1 MGEIIRATEDGQ
13 TLTVRK
19 FHRLDDLHK
28 CFAAKAKSMYDK
40 CRKLSSGVEEVV
52 GCSCQNVISVG
63 QIFDLAFIVSCKDI
77 DNGHL
82 RVSPRGMVRVF
93 AKRIDVDHHDHV
105 QADDVQVSLF
115 RVSCLKVLVL
125 TILVLPESWIKISIQ
140 YIIGLQ

>member
-1 MGEIIRATEDGQ
+1 
-13 TLTVRK
+13 
-19 FHRLDDLHK
+19 
-28 CFAAKAKSMYDK
+28 MYDK

-105 QADDVQVSLF
+105 QADDVQVCNERSLSCSNLIF
-115 RVSCLKVLVL
+115 FSRKLDSVSKRVFDG
-125 TILVLPESWIKISIQ
+125 ILSIARKS
-140 YIIGLQ
+140 